1 MSRIGLSV
9 LLLIFAAPIFL
20 LISTLFFGESQYF
33 HYFLKHGLI
42 SEYLTNSFV
51 ITILTAII
59 SFVIAVPA
67 AWWITFYEFHGKKTL
82 EWALVLPL
90 AVPPYLAAI
99 VYGTLL
105 EGAGP
110 VQYWLRDVF
119 QMQYGSYWFPQIRS
133 IGGMSLILAFTIYPY
148 LYMLA
153 RTAFMSLSPQ
163 IIDSGILLGLSR
175 KQILF
180 KLILPL
186 CRPALIAGLAL
197 IIMETLADF
206 GVASLFGIPV
216 FTTGI
221 YRAWNSFYDPI
232 AAGRIA
238 VILLTFV
245 LTILWI
251 EKVSRGQK
259 QFSTLNSKIHTKNW
273 PLKKSMTTYI
283 YIHCFCAIFIG
294 FLLPLGMLAF
304 WSIPNLSQFTRSDTL
319 EIVYMSFIIST
330 LTGFLVVAIG
340 TFTAYSLRRSSSMFI
355 NLFITLS
362 NCGYAIPGTVIA
374 VAVLLVLITLQNIFF
389 TGELILTGTIFGIL
403 WGCSLRFSTIGFK
416 TINSGLNQITQEMDE
431 IASLLG
437 FNAISRLMKLHLPLL
452 RNSLLISFILVFIET
467 LKELPATLLL
477 RPFDINTL
485 AIKVYEYANDEMVEL
500 AAPMGLL
507 LIIMSIIPVIFIN
520 SKLKDGRFDA
530 RN

>member
-1 MSRIGLSV
+1 MNRIGLSLILLAFAAPV
-9 LLLIFAAPIFL
+9 LLLL
-20 LISTLFFGESQYF
+20 STLFLGQSEHFNYF
-33 HYFLKHGLI
+33 IKQGLI
-42 SEYLTNSFV
+42 LEYLTNSALV
-51 ITILTAII
+51 TILTATL
-59 SFVIAVPA
+59 SFLIAVPA
-67 AWWITFYEFHGKKTL
+67 AWWVSFYEFKGRRLL

-110 VQYWLRDVF
+110 VQYWLRDIF
-119 QMQYGSYWFPQIRS
+119 EMQHGSYWFPQIRS
-133 IGGMSLILAFTIYPY
+133 IEGMSVILAFTIYPY

-153 RTAFMSLSPQ
+153 RAAFMALSPQ
-163 IIDSGILLGLSR
+163 ILDSAILLGTNR

-180 KLILPL
+180 RLILPI

-221 YRAWNSFYDPI
+221 YRAWNSFYDPV

-238 VILLTFV
+238 IMLLTFV
-245 LTILWI
+245 LAILWI
-251 EKVSRGQK
+251 EKLSRGQK
-259 QFSTLNSKIHTKNW
+259 QFSTMHLTAHMKHW
-273 PLKKSMTTYI
+273 PLKKSMTIYA
-283 YIHCFCAIFIG
+283 YIHCLSAIAIG
-294 FLLPLGMLAF
+294 FLIPLIALSF
-304 WSIPNLSQFTRSDTL
+304 WSIPNLNQLTRSDTL
-319 EIVYMSFIIST
+319 EITYMTFIISA
-330 LTGFLVVAIG
+330 LTSFLVIG
-340 TFTAYSLRRSSSMFI
+340 IGIFTAYSLRRSKSIFVNICIALSS
-355 NLFITLS
+355 
-362 NCGYAIPGTVIA
+362 CGYAIPGTVIA
-374 VAVLLVLITLQNIFF
+374 VAVLLVLITLQNTFF
-389 TGELILTGTIFGIL
+389 NGALILTGTIFGIL
-403 WGCSLRFSTIGFK
+403 WGCTLRFTTIGFN
-416 TINSGLNQITQEMDE
+416 TINSGLQQITQQMDE

-437 FNAISRLMKLHLPLL
+437 FNPISRLLRLHLPLL
-452 RNSLLISFILVFIET
+452 RNSLMISFILVFIET

-477 RPFDINTL
+477 RPFDVNTL

-507 LIIMSIIPVIFIN
+507 MIGMSIIPVILIN
-520 SKLKDGRFDA
+520 SKLKYGRFNA